1 MKSQKVTQ
9 YISNLNSGFTKSRTQ
24 LVLNKIH
31 NNHSSNIYDLRKE
44 RFSII
49 NPQTHQS
56 ESVYISHQT
65 LTSAISNLMDLG
77 IVEISGKIEIQ
88 KKHYSLFKVTT
99 DPSRIQRNAE
109 KRKNDKI
116 VAWLKNGIDY
126 ELPPTL
132 TSHLQQY
139 KNQLETQNN
148 QLNLF

>member
-1 MKSQKVTQ
+1 
-9 YISNLNSGFTKSRTQ
+9 
-24 LVLNKIH
+24 
-31 NNHSSNIYDLRKE
+31 
-44 RFSII
+44 
-49 NPQTHQS
+49 
-56 ESVYISHQT
+56 
-65 LTSAISNLMDLG
+65 MDLG